1 MEIVIY
7 LPHLKVDIQQTLKK
21 YKTIKQWAY
30 ILHDKDDTDAHYH
43 IYLNFSPSS
52 CDTAMVAK
60 WFNLG
65 YTTDE
70 GEERTGEQFIE
81 KVKGRKT
88 DMLLYLTHGNES
100 QKNKHQYDAS
110 EVIAN
115 FDFET
120 EIAASK
126 IIGDFEH
133 YSYAQMLQYAN
144 TLPIVEKTKALS
156 QLKKLW
162 ELECLCASM
171 NPHRDLQVVFIY
183 GKTGT
188 GKTTYAKKLLE
199 GLNYDYSISSS
210 SNDPFQE
217 YLGQRGM
224 ILDDLRDTSF
234 SFDDFL
240 KITDNHTQS
249 SVSSRFHNKIF
260 IGKMLIITSSIPLK
274 YWYRELL
281 YNKRDDLAQ
290 LYRRITCYVEIN
302 QYELFVYDKGLDAV
316 GNPIGL
322 PLVYKNEYS
331 TAQRG
336 SREAFDYASAFGKIA
351 NYSPYA
357 EEGEKKNEKNS
368 FACKMNSFVQ
378 EKIK

>member
-7 LPHLKVDIQQTLKK
+7 LPHLKVDIQETIKK

-30 ILHDKDDTDAHYH
+30 ILHDKDDTNPHYH

-52 CDTAMVAK
+52 CDTSMVAK
-60 WFNLG
+60 WFKLA
-65 YTTDE
+65 YTTEE
-70 GEERTGEQFIE
+70 GEARTGEQFIE

-100 QKNKHQYDAS
+100 QKNKYQYSSS
-110 EVIAN
+110 EVVAN
-115 FDFET
+115 FDFEA
-120 EIAASK
+120 EVAASK

-133 YSYAQMLQYAN
+133 YSFAQMLQYAN

-171 NPHRDLQVVFIY
+171 NPHRDIQVVFVC

-188 GKTTYAKKLLE
+188 AKTTYAKKLLE
-199 GLNYDYSISSS
+199 GLGYDYSISSS

-224 ILDDLRDTSF
+224 ILDDLRDTAF

-260 IGKMLIITSSIPLK
+260 IGKMIIITSSIPLK
-274 YWYRELL
+274 FWYRELR
-281 YNKRDDLAQ
+281 YNNRDDLAQ
-290 LYRRITCYVEIN
+290 LYRRISCYVVAT
-302 QYELFVYDKGLDAV
+302 QYELLVYDQGLNESGDPV
-316 GNPIGL
+316 GL
-322 PLVYKNEYS
+322 PLVYENKYS
-331 TAQRG
+331 TKQREK
-336 SREAFDYASAFGKIA
+336 REAFDYASAFGKIA
-351 NYSPYA
+351 QFSPYA
-357 EEGEKKNEKNS
+357 EDRR
-368 FACKMNSFVQ
+368 
-378 EKIK
+378 

>member
-30 ILHDKDDTDAHYH
+30 ILHDKDDTDPHYH

-88 DMLLYLTHGNES
+88 DMLLYLTHGNDS

-110 EVIAN
+110 EVVAN

-126 IIGDFEH
+126 ILGDFEH
-133 YSYAQMLQYAN
+133 YTYAQMLQYAN
-144 TLPIVEKTKALS
+144 TLSIVEKTKTLS

-162 ELECLCASM
+162 ELHCLCASM

-199 GLNYDYSISSS
+199 GLNYDYTISSS
-210 SNDPFQE
+210 SNDPYQD
-217 YLGQRGM
+217 YLGQNGM
-224 ILDDLRDTSF
+224 ILDDLRDTVF

-249 SVSSRFHNKIF
+249 AVSSRFHNKVF

-274 YWYRELL
+274 YWYREYKYSKL
-281 YNKRDDLAQ
+281 DDLAQ
-290 LYRRITCYVEIN
+290 LYRRITCYVEVT
-302 QYELFVYDKGLDAV
+302 QQQLYVYDKGLDSKGDPV
-316 GNPIGL
+316 GRPHI
-322 PLVYKNEYS
+322 YKNEYS
-331 TAQRG
+331 TAQREK
-336 SREAFDYASAFGKIA
+336 REAFDYASAFGKIA
-351 NYSPYA
+351 GYEPIT
-357 EEGEKKNEKNS
+357 EEWR
-368 FACKMNSFVQ
+368 
-378 EKIK
+378 

>member
-7 LPHLKVDIQQTLKK
+7 LPHLKVDIQETIKK
-21 YKTIKQWAY
+21 YKSIKQWAY
-30 ILHDKDDTDAHYH
+30 ILHDKDDTDPHYH
-43 IYLNFSPSS
+43 IYLNFETSFETSL
-52 CDTAMVAK
+52 VAK
-60 WFNLG
+60 WFKLG
-65 YTTDE
+65 YTTE
-70 GEERTGEQFIE
+70 TGEERTGEQFIE

-110 EVIAN
+110 EVVAN

-133 YSYAQMLQYAN
+133 YTYAQMLQYAN
-144 TLPIVEKTKALS
+144 TLSIVEKTKVLN

-171 NPHRDLQVVFIY
+171 NPHRELQVVFIY

-199 GLNYDYSISSS
+199 SLNYDYCISSS
-210 SNDPFQE
+210 SNDPYQD
-217 YLGQRGM
+217 YLGQNGM
-224 ILDDLRDTSF
+224 ILDDLRDETF
-234 SFDDFL
+234 SFADFL

-249 SVSSRFHNKIF
+249 GVSSRFHNKIF

-281 YNKRDDLAQ
+281 YNKREELAQ
-290 LYRRITCYVEIN
+290 LYRRITCYVVAT
-302 QYELFVYDKGLDAV
+302 QYELLVYDNGLDEK
-316 GNPIGL
+316 GDPIGL
-322 PLVYKNEYS
+322 PLTYKNECS
-331 TAQRG
+331 SLQREKTK
-336 SREAFDYASAFGKIA
+336 EAFDFASAFSKIA
-351 NYSPYA
+351 DYSNFD
-357 EEGEKKNEKNS
+357 K
-368 FACKMNSFVQ
+368 
-378 EKIK
+378 